1 MLRSSRP
8 VALGLAPPTIA
19 DRLAWLQWRLTL
31 GFVESSLED
40 AAPFDSMPDDVFQ
53 LVIVACSSTIDS
65 LPLFGLVKGLACSK
79 ALLQQLHRLQPLVA
93 LRLQGPLSAGCLP
106 HLVRRTAAGSSLRRL
121 RSAHGPWRVT
131 LLYHGDLT
139 GTVMEQARQGRV
151 RSINQT
157 SLPWSQIQ
165 IPMDHTTMAT
175 AVARRVVP
183 ELMGTGCSLLELVLV
198 ASVRPSILS
207 STWAAT
213 FGTAAVCSAVL
224 RKLNISN
231 CGLRGPLP
239 ELRLPA
245 LQELT
250 LSCNE
255 FKGDLKPLQS
265 CTALVK
271 LVLDNNQLTG
281 SLEPLRGCSALQLLD
296 VASNRLTGGLEPLRG
311 CTALRWLYLNDNQMV
326 HTNEDEMDGWM
337 AIFNLSGVRWP

>member
-1 MLRSSRP
+1 
-8 VALGLAPPTIA
+8 
-19 DRLAWLQWRLTL
+19 
-31 GFVESSLED
+31 
-40 AAPFDSMPDDVFQ
+40 
-53 LVIVACSSTIDS
+53 
-65 LPLFGLVKGLACSK
+65 
-79 ALLQQLHRLQPLVA
+79 
-93 LRLQGPLSAGCLP
+93 
-106 HLVRRTAAGSSLRRL
+106 
-121 RSAHGPWRVT
+121 
-131 LLYHGDLT
+131 
-139 GTVMEQARQGRV
+139 
-151 RSINQT
+151 
-157 SLPWSQIQ
+157 
-165 IPMDHTTMAT
+165 MDHTTMAT